1 LSKPKAPKPNHTLK
15 KSLFATEKT
24 VTKKTATPTT
34 LFDEEPSSRKTKPIL
49 TEKDIEKHP
58 ERRFKNALKEF
69 EEREIKNFRAQ
80 YPGLR
85 LSQLKEIMYK
95 EFQKSPDN
103 PFNQTN
109 VVSYNSTLEEVNRKI
124 NGEPEPEEEEEDEEE
139 SQEQESSADVPVS
152 DNVMVSKTVT
162 SY

>member
-1 LSKPKAPKPNHTLK
+1 MYDDDEPK
-15 KSLFATEKT
+15 
-24 VTKKTATPTT
+24 
-34 LFDEEPSSRKTKPIL
+34 KTKPIL

-109 VVSYNSTLEEVNRKI
+109 VFSYNSTLDEVNRKL
-124 NGEPEPEEEEEDEEE
+124 NGEPEPTEEEEEEEVEEE
-139 SQEQESSADVPVS
+139 GNAEAKKELEQSAVS
-152 DNVMVSKTVT
+152 DTTTASTATKSASKKKAGT